1 MHEVLPQV
9 PLLVIDDCSTD
20 NTIFAARSAG
30 AEILHMP
37 HHLVLGG
44 CVQAGYKIFFFQAED
59 GIRDVTVTGV
69 QTCALPISGGYAVL
83 GFDRLTWFRSG
94 NNWIATRS
102 TPWDSPVRCHRSVGR
117 QPAVSTMG
125 TGATKQRDG

>member
-1 MHEVLPQV
+1 MSGQLSGPVRSSAVTAVGCTHTNSSPCPVSGTSFVL
-9 PLLVIDDCSTD
+9 D
-20 NTIFAARSAG
+20 ARLAG
-30 AEILHMP
+30 SGP
-37 HHLVLGG
+37 DV
-44 CVQAGYKIFFFQAED
+44 FFQAED

-94 NNWIATRS
+94 NNWIATRC